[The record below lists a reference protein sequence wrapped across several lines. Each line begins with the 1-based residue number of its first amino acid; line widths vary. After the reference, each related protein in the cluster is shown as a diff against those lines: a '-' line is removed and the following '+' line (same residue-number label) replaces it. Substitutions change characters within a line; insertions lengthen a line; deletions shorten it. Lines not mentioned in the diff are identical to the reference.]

1 MREKSKSVKR
11 SPRTVLAEVVTV
23 IFASVLFGISMNAFL
38 VHSGLIIGGATGI
51 ATVVNYLFR
60 IPIGIVVIAVNLP
73 LLIINVRQN
82 GIRSMMKTII
92 GTVVSSVAIDV
103 FSFVPAMSDDM
114 LLCALAGGGGMGV
127 GAGIMFIRGF
137 TTGGGDLCASM
148 RF

>member
-82 GIRSMMKTII
+82 GIRSMMK
-92 GTVVSSVAIDV
+92 
-103 FSFVPAMSDDM
+103 
-114 LLCALAGGGGMGV
+114 
-127 GAGIMFIRGF
+127 R
-137 TTGGGDLCASM
+137 
-148 RF
+148 